1 MLAMEMPW
9 ARGAA
14 VCAGAAAEV
23 RVRRA
28 MLRRVRRLRGM
39 RVMSRCSG
47 RRVRMHCFRRPDHY
61 RSRAK
66 PYRSTTGEGV
76 FERGALRGEHL
87 AAVGGDDPVVLEAD
101 AELAGDVDAGLVGE
115 GHAGGEWGGVA
126 ADEIGPL
133 VAVHAD
139 AVAYAMGEVL
149 VVGAKACV
157 GDDFA

>member
-14 VCAGAAAEV
+14 VWAGAMAEG

-28 MLRRVRRLRGM
+28 MLRRVKRLRGM

-47 RRVRMHCFRRPDHY
+47 RRVQMRCACRPEHY

-66 PYRSTTGEGV
+66 TYRSTTGEGV

-87 AAVGGDDPVVLEAD
+87 SAVGGDDPVVFEAD
-101 AELAGDVDAGLVGE
+101 AELAGDVDAGFVGE
-115 GHAGGEWGGVA
+115 CHVGRQGCGIA
-126 ADEIGPL
+126 ADDIGPL
-133 VAVHAD
+133 VVVQAD
-139 AVAYAMGEVL
+139 VVAYARGEQF
-149 VVGAKACV
+149 VVGSEAAC
-157 GDDFA
+157 GE